1 MAHKAWIIGGGAVA
15 IAAAAMVGAV
25 ALADTRTSE
34 SGSLEATPVAVET
47 VRYVDRYEVRRVY
60 AGRVSARREAAVGFD
75 QGGLLAVVLGD
86 EGDVVSRD
94 ALLAALDTR
103 RLTAVRDQADGRVAA
118 AEARFELSI
127 KTLERQRDLARADNA
142 SLQRLDEAAAERRS
156 AEADLQSAKADLAA
170 AEAALELAQIRAP
183 FDAWIVERFVDEG
196 AVVQPGQAV
205 LRLIETGPVE
215 LRVGL
220 PPQSAAVLESDARLD
235 VQVDDQ
241 AWPARLTHLVGEID
255 PATRTALAIFEIAP
269 DDDGRTPEPGSVGRL
284 AVARTINERGFWAPM
299 SALAEGQRGL
309 WSLLALEPTGDGAFV
324 LKPRPVEVLHL
335 EETRVYLRGAAQ
347 EGERFVRGGVD
358 RVGPGQSVRPAARLS
373 AERTSQ

>member
-1 MAHKAWIIGGGAVA
+1 MAHKAWVVGGGAVA

-183 FDAWIVERFVDEG
+183 FDARIVERFVDEG

-309 WSLLALEPTGDGAFV
+309 WSLLALEPAGDGAFV
-324 LKPRPVEVLHL
+324 LKSRPVEVLHL

>member
-1 MAHKAWIIGGGAVA
+1 MARKAWVLSGGGVALAVA
-15 IAAAAMVGAV
+15 AIVGAV
-25 ALADTRTSE
+25 TLAQARTIDAASAK
-34 SGSLEATPVAVET
+34 ATPVAVET
-47 VRYVDRYEVRRVY
+47 VRYVDRYDVRRIY
-60 AGRVSARREAAVGFD
+60 AGRISARREAAVGFD
-75 QGGLLAVVLGD
+75 QGGLLSVVLGD
-86 EGDVVSRD
+86 EGDIVRRD

-103 RLTAVRDQADGRVAA
+103 RLTAVRDQAAGRVSA

-156 AEADLQSAKADLAA
+156 AEADLQSANADLAA

-183 FDAWIVERFVDEG
+183 FDARIVERFVDEG
-196 AVVQPGQAV
+196 AVVQAGQAV

-220 PPQSAAVLESDARLD
+220 PPQSAAVLTPDARLD
-235 VQVDDQ
+235 VLVEDQ

-255 PATRTALAIFEIAP
+255 PDTRTALAIFEIAP
-269 DDDGRTPEPGSVGRL
+269 DEDGRAPEPGSVGRL
-284 AVARTINERGFWAPM
+284 AVTRTIEERGFWAPM

-309 WSLLALEPTGDGAFV
+309 WSLLALEPSDDGGFV
-324 LKPRPVEVLHL
+324 LRPRPVEVLHL
-335 EETRVYLRGAAQ
+335 EEARVYLRGAAQ

-358 RVGPGQSVRPAARLS
+358 RVGPGQSVRMAPQLS
-373 AERTSQ
+373 AERATP